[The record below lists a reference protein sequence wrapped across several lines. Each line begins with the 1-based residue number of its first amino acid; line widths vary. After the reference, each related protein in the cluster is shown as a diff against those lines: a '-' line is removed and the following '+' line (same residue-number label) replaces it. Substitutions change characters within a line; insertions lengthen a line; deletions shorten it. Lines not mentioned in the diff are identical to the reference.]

1 MSQPTVLGVGA
12 RGISTTSRHISF
24 EFLFIKTCPPPRAH
38 WLSWSRE
45 EEQGQTRHGVPRS
58 SRRCKSH
65 EGTALGKRG
74 GKRSRAHAGC
84 TSTVSRG
91 TSRHAPSRSDEAPVN
106 ELTFTESERVASG
119 CLPHV
124 NWRKLKGVELCSTR
138 GPDPPPHSLPHQE
151 NFFPPSVKSRGF
163 MSSVPPG
170 SSLLRLPHGDIVF
183 YPTGRPCLRLLL
195 QQIAAITS
203 IRTSLRPDTTTPS

>member
-1 MSQPTVLGVGA
+1 MI
-12 RGISTTSRHISF
+12 R
-24 EFLFIKTCPPPRAH
+24 PPRAH

-195 QQIAAITS
+195 QQIAAITL

>member
-1 MSQPTVLGVGA
+1 MVGGPATMSLIWREQHIFPPK
-12 RGISTTSRHISF
+12 TTWETPMYNIGSWSYRKT
-24 EFLFIKTCPPPRAH
+24 EFRRFCEMKYYLLEKETHNKNEDITPFSEPPRAH
-38 WLSWSRE
+38 WLSWSRG

-74 GKRSRAHAGC
+74 GKRSRAYAGC

-119 CLPHV
+119 CLPH
-124 NWRKLKGVELCSTR
+124 
-138 GPDPPPHSLPHQE
+138 
-151 NFFPPSVKSRGF
+151 
-163 MSSVPPG
+163 
-170 SSLLRLPHGDIVF
+170 
-183 YPTGRPCLRLLL
+183 
-195 QQIAAITS
+195 AIGGN
-203 IRTSLRPDTTTPS
+203 

>member
-12 RGISTTSRHISF
+12 RSLSTTSRHISF

-151 NFFPPSVKSRGF
+151 NFFRPP
-163 MSSVPPG
+163 
-170 SSLLRLPHGDIVF
+170 
-183 YPTGRPCLRLLL
+183 T
-195 QQIAAITS
+195 
-203 IRTSLRPDTTTPS
+203 